1 MRAPLL
7 LCLCLLWATAALAQ
21 EGELTVNLGGRVLPV
36 FAATAARDA
45 VLKAGR
51 GENTP
56 TKGKLKAGEKV
67 VAGYPRQGW
76 MAVFAAGAREPAED
90 KARGYVP
97 QDALRLAGIGRPEPG
112 RAGKPADKG
121 PDKAGNGAKKP
132 AAGEM
137 KAAESALSAEEAAQ
151 TAYVVQ
157 AAAFPDR
164 MTAEAVA
171 KILKK
176 KGFVPELYSL
186 DGGDQG
192 VVTVIILGSFPEAAK
207 ARALADSYLGRTGKV
222 ARVNTMTRGELAKG
236 LAARP

>member
-1 MRAPLL
+1 L
-7 LCLCLLWATAALAQ
+7 LCLLCLLWAAVACAQ
-21 EGELTVNLGGRVLPV
+21 EGELKVNLGGRVLPV
-36 FAATAARDA
+36 FEATAARDV

-76 MAVFAAGAREPAED
+76 LAVFAAGAREPAED

-97 QDALRLAGIGRPEPG
+97 MEALRLAGIGRPGPE
-112 RAGKPADKG
+112 RSGKPAEKPVEKTD
-121 PDKAGNGAKKP
+121 AATRKP
-132 AAGEM
+132 AASGK
-137 KAAESALSAEEAAQ
+137 KAAVSGLSAEEAAQ

-164 MTAEAVA
+164 VSAEAVA
-171 KILKK
+171 KMLRK
-176 KGFVPELYSL
+176 KGFEPELLSL

-192 VVTVIILGSFPEAAK
+192 VVTVIILGSFAEAAK

-222 ARVNTMTRGELAKG
+222 ARVNAMSRGELEKG